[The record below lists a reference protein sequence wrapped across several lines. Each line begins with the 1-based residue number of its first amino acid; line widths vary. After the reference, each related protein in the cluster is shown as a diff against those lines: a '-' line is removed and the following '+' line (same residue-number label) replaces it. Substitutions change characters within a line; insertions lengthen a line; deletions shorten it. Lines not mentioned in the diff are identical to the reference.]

1 MKDFFVN
8 SFFSLEGYRHVDLWK
23 DCVYVWEALSRLE
36 DFLTKMPLGKIE
48 VEIPPG
54 VHLVHPDLISIG
66 KGTRVEPGAYIQ
78 GPCVIGDQCQ
88 VRQGAYVRGHV
99 VTGDGCV
106 LGHDSEF
113 KHSILLNGVHA
124 AHFNYVGDC
133 ILGNAVNLGA
143 GVKCANVRLDK
154 EPVQIVFKGERISTG
169 LKKMGA
175 IIGDGAQI
183 GCNAVTSPGTVIG
196 KNALCHPCLHV
207 QGFIPSHA
215 RVKPSQP
222 NIIEE

>member
-8 SFFSLEGYRHVDLWK
+8 SFFSLEEYRYADLWE
-23 DCVYVWEALSRLE
+23 DCVYVWDALSRLE
-36 DFLTKMPLGKIE
+36 EFLRTVPLGKIE
-48 VEIPPG
+48 IEIPSG

-66 KGTRVEPGAYIQ
+66 EGTRVEPGAYIQ
-78 GPCVIGDQCQ
+78 GPCVIGERCQ
-88 VRQGAYVRGHV
+88 VRSGAYVRGQV
-99 VTGDGCV
+99 ITGDGCV

-154 EPVQIVFKGERISTG
+154 ELVQIAFNGKKIPTG

-175 IIGDGAQI
+175 ILGDGVQI
-183 GCNAVTSPGTVIG
+183 GCNAVTSPGTVMG
-196 KNALCHPCLHV
+196 KNVLCHPCLHV
-207 QGFIPSHA
+207 QGVIPSHA
-215 RVKPSQP
+215 KVKASQP
-222 NIIEE
+222 NTIEE